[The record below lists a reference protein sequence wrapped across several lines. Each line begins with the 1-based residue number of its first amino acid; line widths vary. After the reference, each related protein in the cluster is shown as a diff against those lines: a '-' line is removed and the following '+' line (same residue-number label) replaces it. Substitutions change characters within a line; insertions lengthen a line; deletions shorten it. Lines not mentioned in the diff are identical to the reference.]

1 MIQLIAVFSEEL
13 SLATANTKVF
23 DCLEAMVDIKDPSES
38 ILAQNALL
46 HALNYTALAIAL
58 DQLVPIEQ

>member
-1 MIQLIAVFSEEL
+1 
-13 SLATANTKVF
+13 
-23 DCLEAMVDIKDPSES
+23 MVDIKDPSES

-46 HALNYTALAIAL
+46 QALNYTALAIAL